1 MDIICLKYICLN
13 IFGLLK
19 SLGEK
24 LKEYRESKGLILRK
38 AAALL
43 DIDQSLI
50 SKFEK
55 NERKPTEEQIN
66 RIAEFYNIP
75 INEIMI
81 DWLSEKLAENLAP
94 YDVSSKVFQFAE
106 QKIEY
111 YKSQENGK

>member
-1 MDIICLKYICLN
+1 M
-13 IFGLLK
+13 K

-24 LKEYRESKGLILRK
+24 LKDYRKSKGLILRK

-55 NERKPTEEQIN
+55 NERKPTEEQIQ
-66 RIAEFYNIP
+66 RMADFYKIP
-75 INEIMI
+75 LNELMI

-94 YDVSSKVFQFAE
+94 YDVSSQVFQFAE
-106 QKIEY
+106 EKMNF
-111 YKSQENGK
+111 YKTQANGK